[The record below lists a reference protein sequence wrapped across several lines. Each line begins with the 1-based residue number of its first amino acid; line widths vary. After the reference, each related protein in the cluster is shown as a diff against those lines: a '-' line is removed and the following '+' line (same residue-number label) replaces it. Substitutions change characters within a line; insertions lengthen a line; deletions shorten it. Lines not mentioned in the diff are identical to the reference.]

1 MPTRLSLAGAAVVV
15 AIALAPSTA
24 LAVVPANDTPFAP
37 AAFAPYLTANGTP
50 REQEAVAELVEARPD
65 RDVPRCFGR
74 ASFARTVWYRVPE
87 VPVAQEITVE
97 ATGRTLDPID
107 LAAFVQ
113 PGLLPPPAPPAPP
126 PPTARS
132 AQAAGFSEPNVCAGI
147 EDGGASSA
155 EEPASAVALRVPA
168 NYPLLIQVG
177 RRGRVS
183 SPANERVLLSL
194 DAAPIEGLV
203 QPFGDRADSTTP
215 TASGKRPTSVDLA
228 QATTTGEDPA
238 QPLCPSLGTVW
249 RRLTPGFSGRRL
261 ISVSGA
267 AATTLAVF
275 EGSKPTRANALDCV
289 NRERRGPLQMIVRTR
304 KQRPL
309 WIRVG
314 SDRLAAA
321 PALLAVEPGA
331 RATVIDGGPGG
342 FDPSAGGPGR
352 GFPSA
357 CLSARIERARISGP
371 RLTGAAR
378 QRNGF
383 IRVPVRIAVRG
394 APVCDAQLRLY
405 GPRGRIYAQGRAVRL
420 RGRQVVRLPRL
431 RTFRPGKYRLS
442 VTGVSDLGRRVSV
455 RTRVAGRLG

>member
-1 MPTRLSLAGAAVVV
+1 M
-15 AIALAPSTA
+15 
-24 LAVVPANDTPFAP
+24 
-37 AAFAPYLTANGTP
+37 
-50 REQEAVAELVEARPD
+50 
-65 RDVPRCFGR
+65 
-74 ASFARTVWYRVPE
+74 
-87 VPVAQEITVE
+87 AQELTIE

-113 PGLLPPPAPPAPP
+113 PGILPPPVPPVPP
-126 PPTARS
+126 PPARS
-132 AQAAGFSEPNVCAGI
+132 AQAIATLAEPNVCAGV

-155 EEPASAVALRVPA
+155 EEPASAVALRIPA
-168 NYPLLIQVG
+168 NYPLLVQVG
-177 RRGRVS
+177 RRGPVS
-183 SPANERVLLSL
+183 SADDERVLLSL

-203 QPFGDRADSTTP
+203 QPLGDRADSTTP
-215 TASGKRPTSVDLA
+215 AASGKRPTPVDLA

-249 RRLTPGFSGRRL
+249 RRLTPGYTGQRL
-261 ISVSGA
+261 ISVSGS

-289 NRERRGPLQMIVRTR
+289 NRERRGPLQMVVGAR

-342 FDPSAGGPGR
+342 FDPTAGGPGR

-357 CLSARIERARISGP
+357 CLSARLERARISGP
-371 RLTGAAR
+371 RLTGSAG

-383 IRVPVRIAVRG
+383 VRVPLRIVVRG
-394 APVCDAQLRLY
+394 ASVCDAELRLY

-420 RGRQVVRLPRL
+420 RGRRVVRLPRL
-431 RTFRPGKYRLS
+431 RTFRPGRYRLS
-442 VTGVSDLGRRVSV
+442 VTGVSELGRRETV